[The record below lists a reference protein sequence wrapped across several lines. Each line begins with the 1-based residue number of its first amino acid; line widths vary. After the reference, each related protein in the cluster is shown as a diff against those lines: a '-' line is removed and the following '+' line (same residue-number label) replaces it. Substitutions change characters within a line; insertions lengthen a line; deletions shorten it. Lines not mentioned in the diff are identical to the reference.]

1 MKEQTSNEL
10 KQYREK
16 RNFGRTNEPTG
27 GKAAKKGKDGG
38 LKFTV
43 QLHDATRLHY
53 DLRLEWNGVLLSWA
67 VPKGPSY
74 VPSEKRLAVKVENH
88 PLDYADFE
96 GAIPKGEYG
105 GGTVMLWDDGV
116 WEPVSDIDEG
126 LKNGSLKFIL
136 YGQRLKGRWA
146 LVRLK
151 SKKGEKDD
159 NWLFIKDK
167 DEFSKTTD
175 RVLKYPKSVSSGRTL
190 KQIEAD
196 ESRASEK
203 NPFDRVEPKLAK
215 LEETIPES
223 NDWVYEIKYD
233 GYRIVAFA
241 ENGSVRLVTRNHSD
255 YTEKF
260 QSVADAIKK
269 LSQRRAMVLD
279 GEMTVVDENGKSDFG
294 ALQEYVKSKGEKR
307 LLYMVFDLLALDGKD
322 LRKLPLSERK
332 ERLESLL
339 KEASPYLRYS
349 KHFSGNGKEFFE
361 AASKRGLEGIVA
373 KRMDSSYDGNRDD
386 SWIKIKCY
394 KRQEFVIGGYT
405 VSERKKGGIA
415 ALLLGYYEGKKLIY
429 AGRAGTGIGERAAE
443 ELKQKFYGAE
453 TGKCPFANEPDGT
466 KSETVRF
473 VKPKFVAE
481 IQYAERTKENLLR
494 QASFKGL
501 RFDKNPKEVVL
512 EQAETSESRNSTEK
526 SLKKN
531 GIEKNTKKESS
542 HIVCG
547 ITISNPDKIVFE
559 KPKLKKIEVIRY
571 YEKAAERMLPLLEQR
586 LLSVVRCHDGVKA
599 DCYYKKHP
607 DRQNGYVDV
616 VSVEN
621 SEGEKSDYFSIDD
634 KSGLIQEAQSGTIE
648 FHTWGS
654 RVETLETPDT
664 MVFDLDPDENMK
676 LETVRQGVKDLKRVL
691 DGLGLKSFLKTSG
704 GKGYHIVVPFQPKTD
719 WDTFHDFARRV
730 AEVME
735 AKWPDRY
742 TSNIRKSK
750 REGKIFIDWIRNGR
764 GATSVAPYSL
774 RARPGAKVSMP
785 IAWNELDSVAPDG
798 IDYKDALQRLEI
810 PDPWKDFAKS
820 ANKPIA

>member
-10 KQYREK
+10 KRYREK
-16 RNFGRTNEPTG
+16 RNFGRTIEPTG

-53 DLRLEWNGVLLSWA
+53 DLRLERNGVLLSWA

-74 VPSEKRLAVKVENH
+74 VPSEKRLAVKVEDH

-105 GGTVMLWDDGV
+105 GGTVMLWDEGI
-116 WEPVSDIDEG
+116 WEPITDTDDG
-126 LKNGSLKFIL
+126 LKNGSLKFVL
-136 YGQRLKGRWA
+136 YGRRLKGRWA

-151 SKKGEKDD
+151 QKEGEKDD
-159 NWLFIKDK
+159 NWLLIKDK
-167 DEFSKTTD
+167 DEFSKTTES
-175 RVLKYPKSVSSGRTL
+175 VIKNPKSISSGRTM
-190 KQIEAD
+190 KQIAAD
-196 ESRASEK
+196 ETRASEK

-241 ENGSVRLVTRNHSD
+241 ERGNVRLVTRNHSD

-260 QSVADAIKK
+260 PSVADAVKE
-269 LSQRRAMVLD
+269 LSHRRAMVLD
-279 GEMTVVDENGKSDFG
+279 GEMTVVDGSGKSDFG
-294 ALQEYVKSKGEKR
+294 ALQEYVKKAGEKQ
-307 LLYMVFDLLALDGKD
+307 LVYMVFDLLALDGKD
-322 LRKLPLSERK
+322 LRNLPLSERK

-339 KEASPYLRYS
+339 KDASPYLRYS
-349 KHFSGNGKEFFE
+349 KHYAGNGKDFFE
-361 AASKRGLEGIVA
+361 AAAKKGLEGIVG
-373 KRMDSSYDGNRDD
+373 KRIDSSYDGNRDG

-443 ELKQKFYGAE
+443 ELKRKFYGAE
-453 TGKCPFANEPDGT
+453 TGKCPFSNEPDGT
-466 KSETVRF
+466 ESENVRY
-473 VKPKFVAE
+473 VEPKLVAE

-501 RFDKNPKEVVL
+501 RFDKKPKEVVL
-512 EQAETSESRNSTEK
+512 EQAGTSEIGNSTET
-526 SLKKN
+526 SSKKN
-531 GIEKNTKKESS
+531 DEKNAKKVSS
-542 HIVCG
+542 SEICG
-547 ITISNPDKIVFE
+547 ITISNPDKLIFE
-559 KPKLKKIEVIRY
+559 KPKLKKIDVIRY
-571 YEKAAERMLPLLEQR
+571 YEKAAVRMLPLLEGR

-607 DRQNGYVDV
+607 DRENGYVDV
-616 VSVEN
+616 VPVEN
-621 SEGEKSDYFSIDD
+621 SEGEQSDYFSIDD
-634 KSGLIQEAQSGTIE
+634 KCGLIQEAQSGTIE

-676 LETVRQGVKDLKRVL
+676 IETVRQGVKDLKNVL

-704 GKGYHIVVPFQPKTD
+704 GKGYHIVVPFQPKTN

-742 TSNIRKSK
+742 TSNVRKSK
-750 REGKIFIDWIRNGR
+750 RGGKIFIDWIRNGR

-774 RARPGAKVSMP
+774 RARPGAKVSVP
-785 IAWNELDSVAPDG
+785 IAWEELDSVAPDG
-798 IDYKDALQRLEI
+798 IDYQDALRRLEI
-810 PDPWKDFAKS
+810 PDPWKNFAKS

>member
-1 MKEQTSNEL
+1 MKKQASNEL
-10 KQYREK
+10 KRYREK
-16 RNFGRTNEPTG
+16 RDFGRTNEPTG
-27 GKAAKKGKDGG
+27 GKAAKKGKDGS

-53 DLRLEWNGVLLSWA
+53 DLRLEWDGVLLSWA

-74 VPSEKRLAVKVENH
+74 VPSEKRLAVKVEDH

-105 GGTVMLWDDGV
+105 GGTVMLWDKGV
-116 WEPVSDIDEG
+116 WEPITDSDEG
-126 LKNGSLKFIL
+126 LKDGTLKFML

-167 DEFSKTTD
+167 DEFSKTSES
-175 RVLKYPKSVSSGRTL
+175 VLKNPKSISSGRTL

-196 ESRASEK
+196 EARAVRK

-215 LEETIPES
+215 LEESVPES
-223 NDWVYEIKYD
+223 GDWLYEIKYD

-260 QSVADAIKK
+260 QTVAEAIKG
-269 LSQRRAMVLD
+269 LAQQRAMILD
-279 GEMTVVDENGKSDFG
+279 GEMTVLDENGRSDFG
-294 ALQEYVKSKGEKR
+294 ALQEYVKKAEGKR
-307 LLYMVFDLLALDGKD
+307 IVYMVFDLLALDGKD
-322 LRKLPLSERK
+322 LRKLPLAERK

-361 AASKRGLEGIVA
+361 AAAKAGLEGVVA
-373 KRMDSSYDGNRDD
+373 KRTDSFYDGNRDD

-394 KRQEFVIGGYT
+394 KRQEFVVGGYT
-405 VSERKKGGIA
+405 VSERKAGGIA
-415 ALLLGYYEGKKLIY
+415 ALLLGYYEGGKLIY
-429 AGRAGTGIGERAAE
+429 AGRAGTGIGARAAE
-443 ELKQKFYGAE
+443 ELKRRFAEAE
-453 TGKCPFANEPDGT
+453 TEKSPFANEAEGI
-466 KSETVRF
+466 KSETVRY

-481 IQYAERTKENLLR
+481 IQFAERTKENLLR

-501 RFDKNPKEVVL
+501 RFDKKPKEVEL
-512 EQAETSESRNSTEK
+512 EQAETSEKRISTKTSSKKSVEK
-526 SLKKN
+526 IANKKRAT
-531 GIEKNTKKESS
+531 E
-542 HIVCG
+542 VCG
-547 ITISNPDKIVFE
+547 ITISNPDKVVFE
-559 KPKLKKIEVIRY
+559 KPKQKKIDVIRY
-571 YEKAAERMLPLLEQR
+571 YEKVAERMLPLLKGR

-607 DRQNGYVDV
+607 DRENGYVDV
-616 VSVEN
+616 VPVKN
-621 SEGEKSDYFSIDD
+621 SEGEESDYFSIDD
-634 KSGLIQEAQSGTIE
+634 KSGLIQEAQSGTVE

-654 RVETLETPDT
+654 RVETLEMPDT
-664 MVFDLDPDENMK
+664 MVFDLDPDAHMK
-676 LETVRQGVKDLKRVL
+676 LETVRQGVKDLKSVL

-704 GKGYHIVVPFQPKTD
+704 GKGYHIVVPFRPKTD

-750 REGKIFIDWIRNGR
+750 RGGKIFIDWIRNGR

-785 IAWNELDSVAPDG
+785 IAWEELDSVAPDG
-798 IDYKDALQRLEI
+798 IDCKDALRRLEL
-810 PDPWKDFAKS
+810 PDPWKDFNQS